1 MKRLISNDKGFT
13 LIELLVSMALLSFV
27 VVGFLNMFVSS
38 SGYTLMARQKSNTS
52 VAAQSIANEVLQ
64 TGSPGAETTTSNMT
78 ISVNLTPSKSISMDV
93 TEIKVVD
100 TSGKQSSEI
109 VALLP

>member
-1 MKRLISNDKGFT
+1 MKKFISNNKGFT

-38 SGYTLMARQKSNTS
+38 AGYTMMARQKSNTS

-64 TGSPGAETTTSNMT
+64 TKSMGAETTTSNRN
-78 ISVNLTPSKSISMDV
+78 IVVNLTPSKSISMNV

-109 VALLP
+109 VALIP

>member
-1 MKRLISNDKGFT
+1 MKKLISNNKGFT
-13 LIELLVSMALLSFV
+13 IIELLVSMALLSFV

-38 SGYTLMARQKSNTS
+38 SRYTMMARQKSNTS

-64 TGSPGAETTTSNMT
+64 TKLPGAKTTTSNKS
-78 ISVNLTPSKSISMDV
+78 IVVNLTPSKSVSMDV

-109 VALLP
+109 VALIP

>member
-1 MKRLISNDKGFT
+1 MKKLISNNKGFT

-64 TGSPGAETTTSNMT
+64 TKSLGSETTTSNQT
-78 ISVNLTPSKSISMDV
+78 IVVNFTPSKSVTMDV
-93 TEIKVVD
+93 TEVKVVD
-100 TSGKQSSEI
+100 TRGKQSSEI
-109 VALLP
+109 VALIP